1 MKDMGI
7 KPRLVFLSL
16 MLLFA
21 VFPGHTSSY
30 AQDSGREYFSQSG
43 HWVSG
48 DFLTTYRSNPEPEMI
63 YGYPITEAFQNP
75 TTGRIVQYFQKAYFE
90 LHTENPVELRVFRT
104 LLGEY
109 LYEPGQ
115 SIPTPA
121 NSPGCRVIP
130 ATKRPVCYAFLSFF
144 DENGGITQFGYPISG
159 IEIRNARI
167 VQYFQ
172 RAVFE
177 WHPERPSGQRVI
189 LGDLGWQYFW
199 SRKEDPL
206 RLRPPDDRPPGS
218 IIQTLLNLKVRAFSS
233 RAVIPPGEF
242 QTLFVIV
249 QDQNLLPIEDATVY
263 FTVRYPSGREAN
275 FFIPELTDQNGITRM
290 SFRVDEKAIGLTE
303 IVVTVTY
310 DKFKEQTVTSFRLW
324 W

>member
-1 MKDMGI
+1 MGS
-7 KPRLVFLSL
+7 KARLVFFSL
-16 MLLFA
+16 LILLLL
-21 VFPGHTSSY
+21 PGQGRSY
-30 AQDSGREYFSQSG
+30 AQEGGQEYFPQSG

-48 DFLTTYRSNPEPEMI
+48 DFLSAYRSIPEPEKI

-75 TTGRIVQYFQKAYFE
+75 TTGRIVQYFQKAHFE
-90 LHTENPVELRVFRT
+90 LHTENPPELRVFRT

-121 NSPGCRVIP
+121 NSPGCRTIP
-130 ATKRPVCYAFLSFF
+130 ETKFQVCYAFLSFF
-144 DENGGITQFGYPISG
+144 DDNGGITQFGYPISG
-159 IEIRNARI
+159 IEIRNNSI

-172 RAVFE
+172 RALFE
-177 WHPERPSGQRVI
+177 WHPELPSGQRVV
-189 LGDLGWQYFW
+189 LSDLGWQYFW
-199 SRKEDPL
+199 SRKEDPQ
-206 RLRPPDDRPPGS
+206 RLRPPEGRPIPK
-218 IIQTLLNLKVRAFSS
+218 ILLNLKVRAFPS
-233 RAVIPPGEF
+233 RAVMPPNEN
-242 QTLFVIV
+242 QTLFVVV
-249 QDQNLLPIEDATVY
+249 QDQNLLPIADATVY

-275 FFIPELTDQNGITRM
+275 IVIPDRTDKDGIARI
-290 SFRVDEKAIGLTE
+290 SFRVDEKAIGLAK